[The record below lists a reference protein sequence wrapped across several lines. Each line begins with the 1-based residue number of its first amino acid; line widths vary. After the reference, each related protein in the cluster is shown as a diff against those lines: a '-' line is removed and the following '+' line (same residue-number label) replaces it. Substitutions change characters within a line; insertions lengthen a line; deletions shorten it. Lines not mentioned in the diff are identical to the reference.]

1 MPSPSTSPKDHPAP
15 RPTTTATAPAAWTI
29 GDLLGVGVDSSVA
42 LAAPERPPATY
53 ADLRRHVARTVEEL
67 RAEGIG
73 RNDRV
78 ALVLPG
84 GAEAAAGFLSVAS
97 AAAAAPLNPACTRS
111 EFLFFL
117 EDLGAAAVLL
127 MEGDPSPAREAADS
141 LGVRVL
147 EIRAREDRPAGMFRL
162 LGTSAGRT
170 EGSDGK
176 GRRLRGMAPP
186 TGPPG
191 SWPRPGGLAPADMP
205 QPDDAALL
213 LHTSGTTS
221 QPKLVPLLHR
231 NVSASARH
239 VRDSLRLGPVDR
251 CLNVMPLFHVHG
263 LVACLLASLAAGGSV
278 FCAPGFDALRFFRWM
293 DAWVPTWYSAVPSMH
308 QAILARAPRNRR
320 TVARA
325 RLRFVRSSSAPLP
338 AAVARELEE
347 TFSAPVVE
355 SYAMTEA
362 AHQMTSTP
370 LPPGRRKPGSVGP
383 AAGPELSVVD
393 ERGTHLGPGE
403 TGEIVVRGPNVAPGY
418 EGGDANQ
425 AAFAGGWF
433 RTGDQG
439 FRDEDGW
446 LTVTG
451 RIKEIINRGG
461 EKVSPREVDDVL
473 AEHPAV
479 LEAATFGL
487 PHAKLGEEVAA
498 AVVLRERERVA
509 PGDGGARRT
518 EGSAASGGR
527 ASVAPGPQ
535 APGVGDEAVSSIRA
549 FASELSAQ
557 SSSSF
562 PTSIR
567 AFAGERLAAFKVPRI
582 LVVVDELPKG
592 PTGKVR
598 RDALAERLGLVPAR
612 GTDGG
617 RVAHRDGAPA
627 TRGGPPHGPARSG

>member
-67 RAEGIG
+67 RAGGVG
-73 RNDRV
+73 RSDRV

-84 GAEAAAGFLSVAS
+84 GPEAAAGFLSVAS

-127 MEGDPSPAREAADS
+127 MEDDPSPAREAADS

-147 EIRAREDRPAGMFRL
+147 EIRARTDRPAGTFRV
-162 LGTSAGRT
+162 LGDLAGASERHRCERQRRHDGAAAAT
-170 EGSDGK
+170 PEGS
-176 GRRLRGMAPP
+176 
-186 TGPPG
+186 G
-191 SWPRPGGLAPADMP
+191 SRPGGLAPADMP
-205 QPDDAALL
+205 RPDDMALL

-221 QPKLVPLLHR
+221 RPKLVPLLHR

-293 DAWVPTWYSAVPSMH
+293 DAWIPTWYSAVPSMH

-347 TFSAPVVE
+347 TFAAPVVE

-370 LPPGRRKPGSVGP
+370 LLPGRRKPGSVGP

-393 ERGTHLGPGE
+393 ERGAHLGPRE
-403 TGEIVVRGPNVAPGY
+403 TGEIVVRGPNVAPRY
-418 EGGDANQ
+418 EGGDADQ

-509 PGDGGARRT
+509 PGDGGGRRT
-518 EGSAASGGR
+518 EGSPASGGR

-535 APGVGDEAVSSIRA
+535 APGADDEAVSSIRA
-549 FASELSAQ
+549 FASELSAP
-557 SSSSF
+557 SSSSL

-598 RDALAERLGLVPAR
+598 RDGLAERLGLVPAR

-627 TRGGPPHGPARSG
+627 TRGRPPHGPARSG

>member
-1 MPSPSTSPKDHPAP
+1 MPGPS
-15 RPTTTATAPAAWTI
+15 TI
-29 GDLLGVGVDSSVA
+29 GDLLEAGADASVA

-53 ADLRRHVARTVEEL
+53 ADLRRHVARTAEEL

-73 RNDRV
+73 RSDRV

-84 GAEAAAGFLSVAS
+84 GPEAAAGFLSVAS

-117 EDLGAAAVLL
+117 EDLGAAAVLF
-127 MEGDPSPAREAADS
+127 MEGGPSPARAAAAS

-147 EIRAREDRPAGMFRL
+147 EIRAQEDRPAGTFRL
-162 LGTSAGRT
+162 LGNSAGESEGRRGEEQWRHAAGPPT
-170 EGSDGK
+170 AHEGSQPSS
-176 GRRLRGMAPP
+176 L
-186 TGPPG
+186 
-191 SWPRPGGLAPADMP
+191 ADMP
-205 QPDDAALL
+205 RPDDAALL

-221 QPKLVPLLHR
+221 RPKLVPLLHR

-239 VRDSLRLGPVDR
+239 VRDSLRLAPTDR

-293 DAWVPTWYSAVPSMH
+293 DAWGPTWYSAVPSMH

-347 TFSAPVVE
+347 TFAAPVVE

-370 LPPGRRKPGSVGP
+370 LPPGRRRPGSVGP

-393 ERGTHLGPGE
+393 ERGAHLGPGE

-446 LTVTG
+446 FTVTG

-479 LEAATFGL
+479 LEAATFAL

-498 AVVLRERERVA
+498 AVVLRERKRVA
-509 PGDGGARRT
+509 PGRRAP
-518 EGSAASGGR
+518 SAD
-527 ASVAPGPQ
+527 
-535 APGVGDEAVSSIRA
+535 DEAVS
-549 FASELSAQ
+549 
-557 SSSSF
+557 
-562 PTSIR
+562 SIR

-598 RDALAERLGLVPAR
+598 RDALAERLRLVPAR

-617 RVAHRDGAPA
+617 RVAHRDGTSA
-627 TRGGPPHGPARSG
+627 TRGGPPDGPARSE

>member
-1 MPSPSTSPKDHPAP
+1 MTGRSGPCKPRRAPLEQEGLGRGRLDAILFDMPGPS
-15 RPTTTATAPAAWTI
+15 TI
-29 GDLLGVGVDSSVA
+29 GDLLEAGADASVA
-42 LAAPERPPATY
+42 LAAPGRPPATY
-53 ADLRRHVARTVEEL
+53 ADLRRHVARTALKL

-73 RNDRV
+73 RSDRV

-84 GAEAAAGFLSVAS
+84 GPESAAGFLSVAS
-97 AAAAAPLNPACTRS
+97 AAAAAPLNPVCTRS

-117 EDLGAAAVLL
+117 EDLGAAAVLF
-127 MEGDPSPAREAADS
+127 MEGDPSPARAAAAS

-147 EIRAREDRPAGMFRL
+147 EIRAQEDRPAGTFRL
-162 LGTSAGRT
+162 LGNSAG
-170 EGSDGK
+170 ESE
-176 GRRLRGMAPP
+176 GRRGEEQWRHAAAAATVPEGF
-186 TGPPG
+186 G
-191 SWPRPGGLAPADMP
+191 SRPSSLADMP
-205 QPDDAALL
+205 RPDDTALL

-221 QPKLVPLLHR
+221 RPKLVPLLHR

-239 VRDSLRLGPVDR
+239 IRDSLRLAPVDR

-347 TFSAPVVE
+347 TFAAPVVE

-362 AHQMTSTP
+362 AHQMTSTL

-393 ERGTHLGPGE
+393 ERGAHLGPGE
-403 TGEIVVRGPNVAPGY
+403 TGEIVVRGPNVASGY
-418 EGGDANQ
+418 EGGGANR

-446 LTVTG
+446 FTVTG
-451 RIKEIINRGG
+451 RIKEIINRAG

-479 LEAATFGL
+479 LEAATFAV

-498 AVVLRERERVA
+498 AVVLRERKRVA

-518 EGSAASGGR
+518 EGTADRTTGSPASGGR
-527 ASVAPGPQ
+527 ASVAPGQ
-535 APGVGDEAVSSIRA
+535 RAPGAGDEAVSSIRA
-549 FASELSAQ
+549 FAS
-557 SSSSF
+557 
-562 PTSIR
+562 
-567 AFAGERLAAFKVPRI
+567 ERLAAFKVPRI

-612 GTDGG
+612 GTDRG
-617 RVAHRDGAPA
+617 RVAHRDGTSA
-627 TRGGPPHGPARSG
+627 TRGGPPDGPAHSG